1 MVLRVRL
8 GTVFVEEEPRARTW
22 GFRVSM
28 DVENMKG
35 RGGVLETHD
44 HVRNV
49 AVEIPWFME

>member
-8 GTVFVEEEPRARTW
+8 GTVFVEEELRARTW